1 MGEITAFIYDDVL
14 SEHIISNQ
22 HPMKPSRLRYTY
34 ELLNSYN
41 AFVDVNSQLIE
52 PRRAISE
59 EILQFH
65 SMEYLEAVK
74 NLSRGNVKYN
84 PNLFN
89 FSEAGDNPIY
99 KGMFNAA
106 MWSTGA
112 SITATEL
119 ILKGK
124 VNKVLNI
131 AGGLHH
137 AMPDKASGFCIFNDP
152 VLAIKMLTKKGAK
165 VAYIDV
171 DAHHGDGVQY
181 AFYDRDDVLTISLHE
196 SGEYIFPGTGS
207 VDETGTGKGRGYSVN
222 VPLYPFT
229 NDEIYLWVVREV
241 IPLIVNTFNPDYLVT
256 QLGID
261 THFRDPITH
270 MGLTVQ
276 GFSNVVQ
283 ELSDLAKPWIG
294 MGGGGYDVMAVARA
308 WTSAYG
314 VMSKQMFPDQ
324 IPSNFREWYGISTLS
339 DVNKPETADEVLEAG
354 RKFAEQNVVYIHNNV
369 LPLLRS

>member
-196 SGEYIFPGTGS
+196 SGEYIFPGSGS

>member
-14 SEHIISNQ
+14 SEHIISSQ
-22 HPMKPSRLRYTY
+22 HPMKPTRLRYTY

-41 AFVDVNSQLIE
+41 AFSDVNSQLIR
-52 PRRAISE
+52 PRRAIPE
-59 EILQFH
+59 EVLQFH
-65 SMEYLEAVK
+65 SKEYLEAVK
-74 NLSRGNVKYN
+74 SLSQGSVKYN

-99 KGMFNAA
+99 NGMFNAA
-106 MWSTGA
+106 MWSSGA
-112 SITATEL
+112 SITAAEL
-119 ILKGK
+119 VAKGE
-124 VNKVLNI
+124 VNRALNI

-137 AMPDKASGFCIFNDP
+137 AMPDKASGFCIFNDA
-152 VLAIKMLTKKGAK
+152 VLAIEVLTKQGAK
-165 VAYIDV
+165 VAYIDI

-196 SGEYIFPGTGS
+196 SGEYLFPGTGS
-207 VDETGTGKGRGYSVN
+207 VDEIGIGKGRGYSVN

-276 GFSNVVQ
+276 GFSNVVR
-283 ELSDLAKPWIG
+283 ELSYLAKPWIG

-308 WTSAYG
+308 WTSAYS
-314 VMSKQMFPDQ
+314 VMSKQIFPDQ

-339 DVNKPETADEVLEAG
+339 DINKPETADEVLEEG
-354 RKFAEQNVVYIHNNV
+354 RKFAEQNVLYIHNNV
-369 LPLLRS
+369 LPILKS

>member
-41 AFVDVNSQLIE
+41 AFLDVNSQLIE

-65 SMEYLEAVK
+65 STEYLEAVK
-74 NLSRGNVKYN
+74 SLSQGSVKYN

-119 ILKGK
+119 IQKGK

-207 VDETGTGKGRGYSVN
+207 VDVTGTGKGRGYSVN